1 MSRLDELIA
10 ELCPNGVEYRTLGDC
25 AEYVRGVVYN
35 KSAEI
40 NDNSEGYKILRAN
53 NISLN
58 TNTLNFD
65 DVKVISKSVKVSP
78 RQMLSKDDI
87 LICAGS
93 GSKEH
98 IGKVAYIESD
108 MDYTFGGFM
117 GVVRCNKLIHSKYLF
132 HMLTGCLF
140 KQHLEKTLNSSTIN
154 NLNSS
159 VMNSFKIP
167 VPPLPVQEEIV
178 RILDNF
184 AELTAELTAE
194 LSKRKQQYQYYR
206 DMLLTFNDIKATSQ
220 TDRQTDSD
228 KQCRLET
235 DNRYL

>member
-10 ELCPNGVEYRTLGDC
+10 ELCPDGVEYKTLGECTEKISNIKWKNTTESFKYIDLSSVDRETHSIIETNLIDITNAPSRAQQIVKFEDVLFGTTRPLLNRYC
-25 AEYVRGVVYN
+25 IITKDYDNQICSTGFCVLRSDKSIIDSRWIYHMISSNKFMDYVEKHQCGASYPT
-35 KSAEI
+35 
-40 NDNSEGYKILRAN
+40 
-53 NISLN
+53 IS
-58 TNTLNFD
+58 D
-65 DVKVISKSVKVSP
+65 ADVK
-78 RQMLSKDDI
+78 
-87 LICAGS
+87 
-93 GSKEH
+93 
-98 IGKVAYIESD
+98 
-108 MDYTFGGFM
+108 
-117 GVVRCNKLIHSKYLF
+117 KY
-132 HMLTGCLF
+132 
-140 KQHLEKTLNSSTIN
+140 
-154 NLNSS
+154 
-159 VMNSFKIP
+159 KIP

-220 TDRQTDSD
+220 TDRQTDRQTDSD